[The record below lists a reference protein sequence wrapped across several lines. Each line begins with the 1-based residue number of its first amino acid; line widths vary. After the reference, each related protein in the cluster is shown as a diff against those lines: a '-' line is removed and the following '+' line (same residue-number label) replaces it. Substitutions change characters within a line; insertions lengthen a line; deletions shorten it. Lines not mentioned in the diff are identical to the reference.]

1 VLQPM
6 KEDTN
11 IPIKVSP
18 KTQVMLKSFNYWPPE
33 VDDGHV
39 ICQEN
44 CQITEDETG
53 AGHVKK
59 TLLPTDLLH
68 HGHGKDVAEKT
79 SQTWDSDWK

>member
-1 VLQPM
+1 M
-6 KEDTN
+6 KKDTN

-18 KTQVMLKSFNYWPPE
+18 KTQDMLKSFNYWPPE
-33 VDDGHV
+33 VDDSHV

-59 TLLPTDLLH
+59 TLLSTDLLH
-68 HGHGKDVAEKT
+68 HGPGKDAAEKT
-79 SQTWDSDWK
+79 SQT